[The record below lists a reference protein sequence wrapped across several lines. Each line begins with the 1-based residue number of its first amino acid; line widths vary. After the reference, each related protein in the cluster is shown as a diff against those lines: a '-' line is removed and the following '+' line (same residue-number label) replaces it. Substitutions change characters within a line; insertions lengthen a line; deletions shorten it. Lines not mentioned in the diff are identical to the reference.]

1 MRLSLSTK
9 LVIALLV
16 ATVSFTTRAQDFN
29 KSFKVIPDSGSLDV
43 VTKSGSV
50 TVVPF
55 EGNLIQVTAH
65 KSQATVKASQAE
77 QQGKVRVEVTDDSP
91 VELTIGVPS
100 STSINVVCLKCSV
113 IVKGVRGAIVAST
126 TEGGIQLTGIHSA
139 KVEARSMSGNVS
151 YDGDVSPS
159 GSYFLK
165 SFSGRVDT
173 LLPAGAKF
181 ILEATSVRGGIEINP
196 ADFQLTVQ
204 KQTTQF
210 VNGFVGSSGA
220 KVTLWTQE
228 GSIRVKKK

>member
-1 MRLSLSTK
+1 MKLSPPIK
-9 LVIALLV
+9 FVIALLFST
-16 ATVSFTTRAQDFN
+16 ASYTALAQDFN
-29 KSFKVIPDSGSLDV
+29 KSFKILPDSGSLDV

-50 TVVPF
+50 IVAPI
-55 EGNLIQVTAH
+55 EGNLIQVAAH
-65 KSQATVKASQAE
+65 RSHATVNASQAAP
-77 QQGKVRVEVTDDSP
+77 QGKVKVEVTDDTP
-91 VELTIGVPS
+91 VELTIGVPA
-100 STSINVVCLKCSV
+100 STSINIVCLKCSV
-113 IVKGVRGAIVAST
+113 TVKGIRGAIVAST
-126 TEGGIQLTGIHSA
+126 TEGNIQLTGIHSA
-139 KVEARSMSGNVS
+139 KVEARSMSGNVN

-173 LLPAGAKF
+173 ILPAGAKF

-204 KQTTQF
+204 KQTSQF